1 MDTTFDISLLIGA
14 DFYWQIVGDKI
25 IRGDGPTAVSSRI
38 GYFLSGP
45 LHVESSYPPSNVM
58 EVIATHVS
66 ETTDLTRF
74 WDIESMGV
82 SKGDCEDT
90 DASSYLQQYQKSCIS
105 FSDGNYTAKLPWK
118 QNHQPLPSN
127 YNITKKRTE
136 CAIKRLSQKP
146 QMLMKYNDIIQEQ
159 ENRGFIERVDESSR
173 AKRVHYIPHHGVEKN
188 STTTPIRI
196 VYDCSCRQSERSP
209 SLNDCLESTPPELND
224 LTTLLLRFRL
234 GRYAVST
241 DIEKAFLH
249 VGLHEDD
256 RAVTRFLWLS
266 DPTDPKSQ
274 LVTYRFRVVL
284 FGATCSPFI
293 LNATLLKHM
302 TLNASNPAANII
314 TRDLY
319 VDNVI
324 SSFQQEQDLL
334 TYFRYA
340 RALMSEAG
348 FNLRSWTSNSSK
360 LCEYA
365 VAEKVLD
372 KDKVVKVLGMLWDP
386 DNDEMSFVQ
395 RTIVNSER
403 TTKRF
408 ILKQTSKL
416 YDPLGLLSPVT
427 VRAKLLVQDLWKKKF
442 DWDTP
447 LPVDIINTWT
457 DLSIDLNSVIQTKF
471 QRPYFPTTENTAN
484 SADFNLH
491 VFVDASARA
500 YGAVAYLTSG
510 HTSTIVFAKNRVAP
524 VKEITL
530 PRLELMAALIGARVT
545 HHVSNAFTCKKIT
558 SLSDSQ
564 NVLSWL
570 KSTNTLKRFMLNR
583 VEEIKKLTPD
593 IEWRYCPTDQNPA
606 DLQTRGLTAIQLQSS
621 TLWKNGPTW
630 LIHNNKWPTLEQ
642 TRAITFTTLTEQNSE
657 EEIVSDKRGN
667 SGLRQ
672 ILELNRYSSFHKL
685 LRVTAYVIR
694 FTKNCRVTY
703 NYRQI
708 CPLSTEELRL
718 AEGKLIETCQQQYFP
733 DVIQDLK
740 SQKKRSPIIRQ
751 LRLYLDKD
759 GCIRC
764 GGRIHNAQLPET
776 TRFPFL
782 MSPKSHV
789 TRLIIEDA
797 HYNQLHAGVAHT
809 VTHLRQKYWIPS
821 IRQHVKSVLRRCVIC
836 RKVTGRPYTAP
847 DPPPLPVS
855 RVIVEPP
862 FLRNRC

>member
-1 MDTTFDISLLIGA
+1 MGDCKK
-14 DFYWQIVGDKI
+14 IVGDKI

-90 DASSYLQQYQKSCIS
+90 DALLIY
-105 FSDGNYTAKLPWK
+105 
-118 QNHQPLPSN
+118 
-127 YNITKKRTE
+127 
-136 CAIKRLSQKP
+136 
-146 QMLMKYNDIIQEQ
+146 
-159 ENRGFIERVDESSR
+159 
-173 AKRVHYIPHHGVEKN
+173 N
-188 STTTPIRI
+188 STRNRRKPF
-196 VYDCSCRQSERSP
+196 S
-209 SLNDCLESTPPELND
+209 
-224 LTTLLLRFRL
+224 
-234 GRYAVST
+234 
-241 DIEKAFLH
+241 H

-256 RAVTRFLWLS
+256 RDVTRFLWLS

-293 LNATLLKHM
+293 LNATLLKHK

-334 TYFRYA
+334 NYFRYA
-340 RALMSEAG
+340 RTLMSEAG

-360 LCEYA
+360 LCELA

-403 TTKRF
+403 TTKRS

-447 LPVDIINTWT
+447 LPVNIINTWA

-500 YGAVAYLTSG
+500 YGDVAYLTSG
-510 HTSTIVFAKNRVAP
+510 HTSTLVFAKNRVAP

-545 HHVSNAFTCKKIT
+545 HHVSNAFYSRSHPHKCIH
-558 SLSDSQ
+558 
-564 NVLSWL
+564 
-570 KSTNTLKRFMLNR
+570 F
-583 VEEIKKLTPD
+583 EI
-593 IEWRYCPTDQNPA
+593 Y
-606 DLQTRGLTAIQLQSS
+606 
-621 TLWKNGPTW
+621 
-630 LIHNNKWPTLEQ
+630 
-642 TRAITFTTLTEQNSE
+642 
-657 EEIVSDKRGN
+657 
-667 SGLRQ
+667 
-672 ILELNRYSSFHKL
+672 
-685 LRVTAYVIR
+685 
-694 FTKNCRVTY
+694 
-703 NYRQI
+703 
-708 CPLSTEELRL
+708 
-718 AEGKLIETCQQQYFP
+718 
-733 DVIQDLK
+733 
-740 SQKKRSPIIRQ
+740 
-751 LRLYLDKD
+751 
-759 GCIRC
+759 
-764 GGRIHNAQLPET
+764 
-776 TRFPFL
+776 
-782 MSPKSHV
+782 
-789 TRLIIEDA
+789 
-797 HYNQLHAGVAHT
+797 
-809 VTHLRQKYWIPS
+809 
-821 IRQHVKSVLRRCVIC
+821 
-836 RKVTGRPYTAP
+836 
-847 DPPPLPVS
+847 
-855 RVIVEPP
+855 
-862 FLRNRC
+862 